1 MRAMLVQFRGGL
13 SRRSIDRFANGNR
26 PMLSFRALVTISR
39 PLFWFNT
46 AVPYA
51 WGWLLSGRQLDL
63 PTILLIGYFTF
74 PFNLLLHGVNDIF
87 DYESDLRN
95 ARKNS
100 AEGALLVNPGNFR
113 RLVLLIVAWNVPAIA
128 ALLLLGSG
136 AAIAAFVGLL
146 ALSIAYSAP
155 PRFKGKP
162 GLDSLANVLYAG
174 SLLVSVL
181 ANGITP
187 TPWAAVG
194 AFALWAIASHAFTA
208 IQDLPADA
216 AAGIRTVAVA
226 LGAVPTALGALALY
240 LLGAFLLRGVA
251 TPAMS
256 LLFGVYAALVAAFLL
271 GGRSFDL
278 AHRLYRVFFSA
289 NIAAGM
295 AITLTLIWQ
304 QRPIIPWPVAG
315 ALMVV
320 LTATTG
326 AALVWVTWRRASDG
340 PQTAKGNA

>member
-1 MRAMLVQFRGGL
+1 ML
-13 SRRSIDRFANGNR
+13 
-26 PMLSFRALVTISR
+26 PFRALVTISR

-51 WGWLLSGRQLDL
+51 WGWLLSGRPLDL
-63 PTILLIGYFTF
+63 PTVVLIAYFTF

-95 ARKNS
+95 ARKDS

-113 RLVLLIVAWNVPAIA
+113 RLTALIVAWNVPAIL
-128 ALLLLGSG
+128 ALALLGSG
-136 AAIAAFVGLL
+136 AATAAFLGLL

-155 PRFKGKP
+155 PRFKGRP

-174 SLLVSVL
+174 SLLVAVL
-181 ANGITP
+181 ASGIAP
-187 TPWAAVG
+187 TPWAIVA

-226 LGAVPTALGALALY
+226 FGATSTALGALLLY
-240 LLGAFLLRGVA
+240 LLGAALVWGVA
-251 TPAMS
+251 PPALA
-256 LLFGVYAALVAAFLL
+256 LLFVGYAALVAAFLL
-271 GGRSFDL
+271 GGRTFDL

-289 NIAAGM
+289 NIAAG
-295 AITLTLIWQ
+295 AGISLALIWQ

-315 ALMVV
+315 ALMVA
-320 LTATTG
+320 LTALTG
-326 AALVWVTWRRASDG
+326 AALLWVTWRRGGGQGRAAESG
-340 PQTAKGNA
+340 A

>member
-1 MRAMLVQFRGGL
+1 
-13 SRRSIDRFANGNR
+13 
-26 PMLSFRALVTISR
+26 MLSFRALVTISR

-51 WGWLLSGRQLDL
+51 WGWLISGRQLDV
-63 PTILLIGYFTF
+63 PTIVLILYFTF

-113 RLVLLIVAWNVPAIA
+113 RLVFLIAAWNIPALL

-136 AAIAAFVGLL
+136 AAIVAFVGLL
-146 ALSIAYSAP
+146 ILSIAYSAP
-155 PRFKGKP
+155 PRLKGRP
-162 GLDSLANVLYAG
+162 GLDSLSNVLYAG

-181 ANGITP
+181 ANGVTP

-216 AAGIRTVAVA
+216 AAGIRTVAVT
-226 LGAVPTALGALALY
+226 LGATATAIIALALY
-240 LLGAFLLRGVA
+240 ALGAFLLRGIA
-251 TPAMS
+251 TPILS
-256 LLFGVYAALVAAFLL
+256 LLFAFYAALVAAFLV

-289 NIAAGM
+289 NIVAG
-295 AITLTLIWQ
+295 AGISLALIWQ
-304 QRPIIPWPVAG
+304 QRPIIPWPIAG
-315 ALMVV
+315 ALMMV
-320 LTATTG
+320 LTILTG
-326 AALVWVTWRRASDG
+326 AALIWVTWQRASETG
-340 PQTAKGNA
+340 QTAKGGA

>member
-1 MRAMLVQFRGGL
+1 
-13 SRRSIDRFANGNR
+13 
-26 PMLSFRALVTISR
+26 MLSFRALVTISR

-51 WGWLLSGRQLDL
+51 WGWLISGRPLDL
-63 PTILLIGYFTF
+63 PTILLIAYFTF

-95 ARKNS
+95 ARKDS
-100 AEGALLVNPGNFR
+100 AEGALIVNPGNFR
-113 RLVLLIVAWNVPAIA
+113 RLILLIVAWNLPAIP

-155 PRFKGKP
+155 PRFKGRP

-181 ANGITP
+181 ANGVTP

-194 AFALWAIASHAFTA
+194 AFALWAIASHAFTS
-208 IQDLPADA
+208 IQDLRADA

-226 LGAVPTALGALALY
+226 LGAAPTAIVALALY
-240 LLGAFLLRGVA
+240 ATGAFLLRGIA
-251 TPAMS
+251 SPALS
-256 LLFGVYAALVAAFLL
+256 FLFAFYAALVAAFLL

-278 AHRLYRVFFSA
+278 AHRLYRAFFSA
-289 NIAAGM
+289 NIAAG
-295 AITLTLIWQ
+295 AGISLALIWQ
-304 QRPIIPWPVAG
+304 QRPVIPWPIAG
-315 ALMVV
+315 ALMMV
-320 LTATTG
+320 LTAVTG
-326 AALVWVTWRRASDG
+326 AALIWVTWRRAGERSR
-340 PQTAKGNA
+340 TAGGDA

>member
-1 MRAMLVQFRGGL
+1 
-13 SRRSIDRFANGNR
+13 
-26 PMLSFRALVTISR
+26 MLSFRALVTISR

-51 WGWLLSGRQLDL
+51 WGWLLSGRPLDL
-63 PTILLIGYFTF
+63 PTIALIVYFTF
-74 PFNLLLHGVNDIF
+74 PFNLLLHGINDIF

-95 ARKNS
+95 ARKDS

-113 RLVLLIVAWNVPAIA
+113 RLTILILVWNVPALL
-128 ALLLLGSG
+128 ALALLGSG
-136 AAIAAFVGLL
+136 AAIAAFLGLL
-146 ALSIAYSAP
+146 ALSVAYSAP
-155 PRFKGKP
+155 PRLKGRP

-174 SLLVSVL
+174 SLLVAVL
-181 ANGITP
+181 ASGITP
-187 TPWAAVG
+187 APWAIVG

-226 LGAVPTALGALALY
+226 FGATPTALGALLLY
-240 LLGAFLLRGVA
+240 LLGAALVWGVA
-251 TPAMS
+251 PPALA
-256 LLFGVYAALVAAFLL
+256 LLFVGYAALVAVFLV

-289 NIAAGM
+289 NIAAG
-295 AITLTLIWQ
+295 AGISLALIWQ

-315 ALMVV
+315 ALMVA
-320 LTATTG
+320 LTALTG
-326 AALVWVTWRRASDG
+326 AALVWVTWRRGGQHRAAESG
-340 PQTAKGNA
+340 A

>member
-1 MRAMLVQFRGGL
+1 MRTPLPLADSLKQSTNCDGL
-13 SRRSIDRFANGNR
+13 
-26 PMLSFRALVTISR
+26 MLSFRALVTISR

-51 WGWLLSGRQLDL
+51 WGWLASGRPLDM
-63 PTILLIGYFTF
+63 PTVVLILYFTL

-113 RLVLLIVAWNVPAIA
+113 RLVLLIAAWNVPAIL

-136 AAIAAFVGLL
+136 AAIAAFVGLV

-155 PRFKGKP
+155 PRLKGRP
-162 GLDSLANVLYAG
+162 GLDSLSNVLYAG

-181 ANGITP
+181 ANGATP
-187 TPWAAVG
+187 TPWATVG

-226 LGAVPTALGALALY
+226 LGAVPTALVALALY
-240 LLGAFLLRGVA
+240 ATGAFLLRGIA
-251 TPAMS
+251 TPILS
-256 LLFGVYAALVAAFLL
+256 ILFALYAALVAAFLL

-289 NIAAGM
+289 NIVAG
-295 AITLTLIWQ
+295 AGISLALIWQ
-304 QRPIIPWPVAG
+304 QRPLIPWPVAG
-315 ALMVV
+315 ALMMV
-320 LTATTG
+320 LTILTG
-326 AALVWVTWRRASDG
+326 AALSWVTWQRVSEHGQA
-340 PQTAKGNA
+340 AKGGA

>member
-1 MRAMLVQFRGGL
+1 MV
-13 SRRSIDRFANGNR
+13 
-26 PMLSFRALVTISR
+26 SFRALVTISR

-51 WGWLLSGRQLDL
+51 WGWLISGRQLDV
-63 PTILLIGYFTF
+63 PTIVLILYFTF

-113 RLVLLIVAWNVPAIA
+113 HLVLLIAAWNIPALL

-136 AAIAAFVGLL
+136 AAIVAFVGLL
-146 ALSIAYSAP
+146 VLSIAYSAP
-155 PRFKGKP
+155 PRLKGRP
-162 GLDSLANVLYAG
+162 GLDSLSNVLYAG

-181 ANGITP
+181 GNGVMP

-216 AAGIRTVAVA
+216 AAGIRTVAVT
-226 LGAVPTALGALALY
+226 LGAVPTALVALALY
-240 LLGAFLLRGVA
+240 ATGAILLRGIA
-251 TPAMS
+251 TPILS
-256 LLFGVYAALVAAFLL
+256 LLFAFYAALVAAFLV

-289 NIAAGM
+289 NIVAG
-295 AITLTLIWQ
+295 AGISLALIWQ
-304 QRPIIPWPVAG
+304 QRPIIPWPIAG
-315 ALMVV
+315 ALMMV
-320 LTATTG
+320 LTILTG
-326 AALVWVTWRRASDG
+326 AALIWVTWQRASESG
-340 PQTAKGNA
+340 QTAKGGV

>member
-1 MRAMLVQFRGGL
+1 
-13 SRRSIDRFANGNR
+13 
-26 PMLSFRALVTISR
+26 MLSFRALVTISR

-51 WGWLLSGRQLDL
+51 WGWLLSGRPLDL

-74 PFNLLLHGVNDIF
+74 PFNLLLHGINDIF

-113 RLVLLIVAWNVPAIA
+113 RLVVLIVTWNLPAIP
-128 ALLLLGSG
+128 ALILLGSS
-136 AAIAAFVGLL
+136 AAIVAFIGLL

-181 ANGITP
+181 SNGVTP
-187 TPWAAVG
+187 TPWAEVG
-194 AFALWAIASHAFTA
+194 ELALWAVASHAFTA

-226 LGAVPTALGALALY
+226 LGATPTALGALALY
-240 LLGAFLLRGVA
+240 GLGAFLLREVA
-251 TPAMS
+251 APVMS
-256 LLFGVYAALVAAFLL
+256 LLFGFYAALVAAFLI

-295 AITLTLIWQ
+295 GITLAVIWQ
-304 QRPIIPWPVAG
+304 QRPVIPWPIAG

-320 LTATTG
+320 LTAITG
-326 AALVWVTWRRASDG
+326 AALVWVTWRGAG
-340 PQTAKGNA
+340 AETQAAKGGA

>member
-1 MRAMLVQFRGGL
+1 
-13 SRRSIDRFANGNR
+13 
-26 PMLSFRALVTISR
+26 MLSFRALVTISR

-51 WGWLLSGRQLDL
+51 WGWLLSGRHLDL

-100 AEGALLVNPGNFR
+100 AEGALQVNPGNFR
-113 RLVLLIVAWNVPAIA
+113 RLVLLIVAWNIPAVA

-136 AAIAAFVGLL
+136 AAIAAFIGLL

-155 PRFKGKP
+155 PRFKGRP

-226 LGAVPTALGALALY
+226 AGAVPTALGALALY

-251 TPAMS
+251 TPVMS
-256 LLFGVYAALVAAFLL
+256 LLFGFYAALVAAFLL

-295 AITLTLIWQ
+295 AITLALIWQ
-304 QRPIIPWPVAG
+304 QRPIIPWPIAG

-320 LTATTG
+320 LTAVTG